1 MVNLKP
7 ERLDAGEFNEQPL
20 SICGKVFI
28 ADSSGGLYWP
38 AEQALIVAGLQL
50 QKGAPRDPHDTL
62 TKLAEAIDRTNAATV
77 ICLGDGLHGPGSSPD
92 SGPDTSPDTSIG
104 AGAALMDS
112 DDRDTLRMLQDE
124 REWIWITSAVAPD
137 WAAELGGHR
146 IADVS
151 VAGLTLRDAP
161 RAAAVTH
168 EIAGNLQPAARISL
182 NGHMIRRPCF
192 VGNGRRLIL
201 PAFGASTGGLNVL
214 DRAFAP
220 LFANGG
226 QSVWMLGQEGLYPVA
241 SRLLRE
247 D

>member
-20 SICGKVFI
+20 SICGKEFI

-38 AEQALIVAGLQL
+38 AEQALIVADLQL

-62 TKLAEAIDRTNAATV
+62 TKLAQAIDRTHAATV
-77 ICLGDGLHGPGSSPD
+77 ICLGDGLHSPD
-92 SGPDTSPDTSIG
+92 AGVG
-104 AGAALMDS
+104 AGPYDGIGTLAALMDS

-124 REWIWITSAVAPD
+124 REWIWITNAVAAD
-137 WAAELGGHR
+137 WAAELGGHT
-146 IADVS
+146 IVELS
-151 VAGLTLRDAP
+151 VAGLALRDAP
-161 RAAAVTH
+161 RPAAVTH

-201 PAFGASTGGLNVL
+201 PAFSASTGGLNVL

>member
-62 TKLAEAIDRTNAATV
+62 SKLAEAIDRTNAATV
-77 ICLGDGLHGPGSSPD
+77 ICLGDG
-92 SGPDTSPDTSIG
+92 PDTSPDTRFG
-104 AGAALMDS
+104 ASAAYMNS
-112 DDRDTLRMLQDE
+112 EDRDTLRMLQDE
-124 REWIWITSAVAPD
+124 REWIWIASAAAPD

-146 IADVS
+146 IADVT

-168 EIAGNLQPAARISL
+168 EIAGKLQPAARISL
-182 NGHMIRRPCF
+182 NGHMIRRPCT
-192 VGNGRRLIL
+192 VPSMSTAVMPTVTNRPSRNG
-201 PAFGASTGGLNVL
+201 T
-214 DRAFAP
+214 
-220 LFANGG
+220 
-226 QSVWMLGQEGLYPVA
+226 
-241 SRLLRE
+241 
-247 D
+247 

>member
-50 QKGAPRDPHDTL
+50 HRGAPRAPHDTL
-62 TKLAEAIDRTNAATV
+62 TKLAEAIDRTDAATV
-77 ICLGDGLHGPGSSPD
+77 ICLGDGLRGHNA
-92 SGPDTSPDTSIG
+92 GPDAGIG
-104 AGAALMDS
+104 AGAAHMDGN
-112 DDRDTLRMLQDE
+112 DRDTLRMLQDE
-124 REWIWITSAVAPD
+124 REWIWITGAVAPD

-151 VAGLTLRDAP
+151 VAGLTLRDVP

-168 EIAGNLQPAARISL
+168 EIGGHLQPAARISL